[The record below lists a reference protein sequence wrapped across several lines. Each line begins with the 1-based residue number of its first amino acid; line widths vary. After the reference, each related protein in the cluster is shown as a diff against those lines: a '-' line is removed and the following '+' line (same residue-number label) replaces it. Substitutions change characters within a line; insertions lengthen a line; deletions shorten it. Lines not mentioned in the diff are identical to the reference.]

1 MQTKVVNIARNTSY
15 FTFALILQKVISF
28 SYFAILA
35 ANLPPEQL
43 GKYYFAISFTVVIG
57 ILLDLGLGNVLMR
70 EVAKDNAR
78 AGQLIGGVILI
89 KIPLLFISFGLIATL
104 ANVFD
109 YEPLVK
115 ILIYF
120 SALNVAL
127 DTFTANFYAVI
138 RGHHKLGYESVG
150 HVVFQLITLS
160 FGLIF
165 LKLGLSLVWLIA
177 ALTLASL
184 FNFTYSLI
192 LMLTR
197 FGVQLKFKA
206 AVGPIWSLLLLAI
219 PFSLYAIFQRVYQ
232 YLDSVLLKN
241 LAGDEFVG
249 LYQIAFKI
257 IFALQFLPLA
267 FVASLYPAFA
277 RYWKDLQGNKDSSSH
292 NDFSDE
298 SKELRRAR
306 PAFARYWKDQ
316 QENPSPSGLP
326 RDCEV
331 ILRGHSPWKG
341 ENSPFFKGGAGANA
355 QAGDLPDNSGEPLA
369 LSGTPLRKGGM
380 SKVERNQASL
390 PPLGGVP
397 RVPSRGEGGS
407 LPQLLITF
415 ERAFNYLLIISI
427 PITVG
432 IILIAKDIVSIF
444 RPEYM
449 AAVLPLQLIILALPF
464 LFLNYPI
471 GSLLNACDRQKR
483 NTIHM
488 GLTLAAS
495 IVLNL
500 FLIPKFTIL
509 GAAATVV
516 ITNFLLFSLNFTVV
530 PDIIALRL
538 GKLAKMTGKVL
549 FSALV
554 MGVFVYYGNQYLNVF
569 LVVPVAALV
578 YFGMIYVSGG
588 VRREDVVSVVQSVTG
603 RKGDRG
609 DGGNMVNK

>member
-1 MQTKVVNIARNTSY
+1 MPTKVVNIAKNTSY

-28 SYFAILA
+28 TYFAILA
-35 ANLPPEQL
+35 SHLPPEQL
-43 GKYYFAISFTVVIG
+43 GKYYFAISFTVVVG

-70 EVAKDNAR
+70 EVAKDNSK

-115 ILIYF
+115 LLIYF

-138 RGHHKLGYESVG
+138 RGHHKLGFESVG
-150 HVVFQLITLS
+150 HVIFQLITLC
-160 FGLIF
+160 FGLVV
-165 LKLGLSLVWLIA
+165 LKLDLGLVWLIA

-184 FNFTYSLI
+184 FNFSYSLT

-197 FGVQLKFKA
+197 FNVRVQFKA
-206 AVGPIWSLLLLAI
+206 AVAPIWSLMLLAI

-277 RYWKDLQGNKDSSSH
+277 KYWKDLQ
-292 NDFSDE
+292 
-298 SKELRRAR
+298 KETPPR
-306 PAFARYWKDQ
+306 PIGH
-316 QENPSPSGLP
+316 PS
-326 RDCEV
+326 
-331 ILRGHSPWKG
+331 
-341 ENSPFFKGGAGANA
+341 KGG
-355 QAGDLPDNSGEPLA
+355 GEFGKGTHPT
-369 LSGTPLRKGGM
+369 LSGGTPPRGEGNE
-380 SKVERNQASL
+380 SNL
-390 PPLGGVP
+390 PPMGGVP
-397 RVPSRGEGGS
+397 RRGEGGAS
-407 LPQLLITF
+407 PQLLITF
-415 ERAFNYLLIISI
+415 ERAFNYLLIISA
-427 PITVG
+427 PVTVG
-432 IILIAKDIVSIF
+432 VILIAKDIVSIF
-444 RPEYM
+444 RPEYLI
-449 AAVLPLQLIILALPF
+449 AVLPLQLIILALPF

-471 GSLLNACDRQKR
+471 GALLNACDRQKR

-488 GLTLAAS
+488 GITLAAS
-495 IVLNL
+495 IALNL
-500 FLIPKFTIL
+500 FLIPKFTIY

-530 PDIIALRL
+530 PDIIELRL
-538 GKLAKMTGKVL
+538 IKLAKMVGKVL

-554 MGVFVYYGNQYLNVF
+554 MGLFVYFANQYLNVF
-569 LVVPVAALV
+569 LVVAAAMVV
-578 YFGMIYVSGG
+578 YFVMIFVSGG
-588 VRREDVVSVVQSVTG
+588 VKREDVVSVVRSITG
-603 RKGDRG
+603 GKGDRG
-609 DGGNMVNK
+609 DGGNKVNK